1 MRFPLVRLLSVL
13 LALAVVAAAC
23 TDDPESATTGDD
35 GVDENVDGNAG
46 ENAEPDSDAAES
58 ERTDTATESDDSPD
72 APADPTDFCET
83 SAAAS
88 SLADAFDPLSA
99 TAAEIEDFY
108 RTLLSLVDEAL
119 VDIPA
124 AVADAMAVQRRV
136 TVETIDVLAANDWDY
151 EPALDQLTPIYLA
164 DDYVAA
170 DRQLEA
176 YDADVCGFEPEESE
190 PTVEPP
196 VEEPAEVPAE
206 YVAYCNTAFEA
217 SQAEELGFDADAA
230 EAEAFYTGLLDRLE
244 QLLSLAPPELVDAL
258 STIRGNSTEVVSIFV
273 SVDWDLDAGFA
284 LVEER
289 ASDPAV
295 SDEMDAAIDVVEAFD
310 ADVCGL
316 FF

>member
-1 MRFPLVRLLSVL
+1 MRSPLVRLLFVL

-35 GVDENVDGNAG
+35 GVDENAE
-46 ENAEPDSDAAES
+46 ENADPIGDAG
-58 ERTDTATESDDSPD
+58 TDDSAD
-72 APADPTDFCET
+72 APGDPADPTSYCAA
-83 SAAAS
+83 SAAAA
-88 SLADAFDPLSA
+88 SLADAFDPLAA
-99 TAAEIEDFY
+99 TAAEIENFY
-108 RTLLSLVDEAL
+108 RSLLSLVDEAL

-136 TVETIDVLAANDWDY
+136 TVETIDVLAASGWDY
-151 EPALDQLTPIYLA
+151 ELALDELTSIYL
-164 DDYVAA
+164 DGTYVAA

-176 YDADVCGFEPEESE
+176 YDTDVCGIELEEPE

-196 VEEPAEVPAE
+196 VEEPAEIPAE
-206 YVAYCNTAFEA
+206 YVAYCNAAFEA

-244 QLLSLAPPELVDAL
+244 QLLALAPAELVDAL
-258 STIRGNSTEVVSIFV
+258 STIRGSFTEVVAIFV

-284 LVEER
+284 LVEQW

-295 SDEMDAAIDVVEAFD
+295 SDEMDAAIGAVEAFD